1 LYEAV
6 SGVEDRQE
14 PMRDAEDR
22 IRHEVVEFAGDAGEL
37 ADTCEVLC
45 LAEATIRMWRQKEER
60 GELRPNLLGRPGYDC
75 DSLTVRTIRELV
87 EEIGYE
93 VSVAYMAEI
102 IDWVP
107 RAIVEEVVRT
117 YKEEMRRGRR
127 MEIRTLAWSRP
138 GRVWACDWTDP
149 DATIDGRYK
158 KLFVVR
164 DLGSNRLLLTLPA
177 ERQSAELARE
187 AMKHLFIV
195 HGAPLVLKSDNGSEF
210 RAEEFTKLLRDYGV
224 THLLSPEYWPQ
235 YNGAIEAGNGSLK
248 AHTFYEALRKG
259 RIGHWTA
266 DDVEA
271 GRCKANE
278 TSRPWGWRGPSP
290 DVRWAGR
297 EEIGCDEW
305 EEFKE
310 TLAEERSRWVTAGES
325 ETRERKAQERMAI
338 TSALVR
344 CGQLEVGKTET
355 AIRKVA
361 NG

>member
-1 LYEAV
+1 MYEAV

-138 GRVWACDWTDP
+138 GRVWA
-149 DATIDGRYK
+149 
-158 KLFVVR
+158 
-164 DLGSNRLLLTLPA
+164 
-177 ERQSAELARE
+177 
-187 AMKHLFIV
+187 
-195 HGAPLVLKSDNGSEF
+195 
-210 RAEEFTKLLRDYGV
+210 
-224 THLLSPEYWPQ
+224 
-235 YNGAIEAGNGSLK
+235 
-248 AHTFYEALRKG
+248 
-259 RIGHWTA
+259 
-266 DDVEA
+266 
-271 GRCKANE
+271 
-278 TSRPWGWRGPSP
+278 
-290 DVRWAGR
+290 
-297 EEIGCDEW
+297 
-305 EEFKE
+305 
-310 TLAEERSRWVTAGES
+310 
-325 ETRERKAQERMAI
+325 
-338 TSALVR
+338 
-344 CGQLEVGKTET
+344 
-355 AIRKVA
+355 
-361 NG
+361 